1 MAVKYDYDTLMYK
14 LKEFDLMNE
23 AKLLVFINNFHDISM
38 SKIRRA
44 AIYST
49 INLIVLNIEE
59 SIRLKE
65 IMQREHE
72 MLISKGIYFD
82 AAKVVLR

>member
-14 LKEFDLMNE
+14 LKEFNLVNE
-23 AKLLVFINNFHDISM
+23 AKLLIFINNLHDVSM

-49 INLIVLNIEE
+49 INSIVLNIEE
-59 SIRLKE
+59 SIKLKE
-65 IMQREHE
+65 VMQRENE

-82 AAKVVLR
+82 AAKVRLS

>member
-23 AKLLVFINNFHDISM
+23 AKLLVFINNFHDVSM

-49 INLIVLNIEE
+49 INSIVLNIEE
-59 SIRLKE
+59 SIKLKE
-65 IMQREHE
+65 VMQRENE

-82 AAKVVLR
+82 AAKVSLS